1 MRFHGVSTDHFLSVF
16 IDFTISIYFAA
27 SSSLSDGK
35 IYIFCEPKFHGL
47 NIFLGTK
54 MHLLAFSHSIALSLH
69 SPSQFCLGSYPVGH
83 VISSHS
89 FVLVFHHHQCVCV
102 DCGERDICISE
113 QLTHKKPLMV
123 FHLISTDKKK
133 GLRTTQSRYGNIF
146 PKIRIYFVCMGLRG

>member
-83 VISSHS
+83 VISSQFCLGFPPPS
-89 FVLVFHHHQCVCV
+89 VCVC
-102 DCGERDICISE
+102 GLWRERY
-113 QLTHKKPLMV
+113 LY
-123 FHLISTDKKK
+123 
-133 GLRTTQSRYGNIF
+133 LRAADS
-146 PKIRIYFVCMGLRG
+146 